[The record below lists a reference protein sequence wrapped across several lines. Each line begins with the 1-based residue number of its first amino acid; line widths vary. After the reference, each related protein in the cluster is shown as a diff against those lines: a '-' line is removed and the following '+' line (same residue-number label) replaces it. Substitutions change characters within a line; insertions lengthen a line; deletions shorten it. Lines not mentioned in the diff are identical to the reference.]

1 MIASEG
7 SEKKRAV
14 PSAPKPKTL
23 RDCLIRN
30 VSAVM
35 RYNSSRLAD
44 DLFLLRGLQISD
56 ELSAIL
62 RKPWRRVQA
71 LVGTARLQL
80 GGPVSH
86 AELGQGEHERLAS
99 GTWSTFGVSLSA
111 CKSSP
116 SEGYCSSLRFGV
128 TPGGEYHSK
137 TPR

>member
-1 MIASEG
+1 MQPETADSATTVMIASEG

-30 VSAVM
+30 VSAVI

-71 LVGTARLQL
+71 LVWTARLQL
-80 GGPVSH
+80 GGPV
-86 AELGQGEHERLAS
+86 
-99 GTWSTFGVSLSA
+99 
-111 CKSSP
+111 
-116 SEGYCSSLRFGV
+116 
-128 TPGGEYHSK
+128 
-137 TPR
+137 